1 MGGARAVEIGK
12 SGGRRLKACDP
23 AVKVATS
30 DDAWIG
36 PQDGSRRTNNEAGG
50 TWIGTWFCWRE
61 CRSRS
66 PSLLRLRAIHEPDP
80 IADDRALVIEPLD
93 TVWRRAASAMA
104 ERTRSPILSLSG
116 LGLVLAVSGCGLA
129 ESPVLAPKGPITL
142 TMRDLLFD
150 AFGLMLIVVI
160 PVFLMAAVFVWFY
173 RPASKHDVYQP
184 DWGYSV
190 WMDALVWLVPA
201 AIVIAVGSMVWE
213 STHKLD
219 PYRPLDSAQ
228 QPLEVQAVAQDWKWL
243 FLYPEQDIAVVNEL
257 VFPSGRPLSLKITS
271 DTVMNSF
278 LIPALGGQIYAMAG
292 METQLHLLADQPG
305 EFQGRNTQ
313 FSGSGFAN
321 QHFEARATSDQ
332 DFEAWVAKARQSGV
346 KLDAAAYQQLAKP
359 SQLHP
364 VTYYAGFE
372 PDLFARIIA
381 KYAPA
386 GPGALHSKHA
396 QAESP

>member
-1 MGGARAVEIGK
+1 LTAIHE
-12 SGGRRLKACDP
+12 LK
-23 AVKVATS
+23 
-30 DDAWIG
+30 
-36 PQDGSRRTNNEAGG
+36 
-50 TWIGTWFCWRE
+50 
-61 CRSRS
+61 
-66 PSLLRLRAIHEPDP
+66 AIHEPMP
-80 IADDRALVIEPLD
+80 IAGSCSSIIELSDAGSKRP
-93 TVWRRAASAMA
+93 ASAMA
-104 ERTRSPILSLSG
+104 ERRRSPIFALTG
-116 LGLVLAVSGCGLA
+116 LGLVLALSGCGLA
-129 ESPVLAPKGPITL
+129 EAPVLAPKGPVTL
-142 TMRDLLFD
+142 IERNLLFD

-219 PYRPLDSAQ
+219 PYRPIDTGK

-243 FLYPEQDIAVVNEL
+243 FLYPEQNIAVVNEL
-257 VFPSGRPLSLKITS
+257 VFPSGRPLSLRITS

-278 LIPALGGQIYAMAG
+278 LIPALGSQIYAMAG
-292 METQLHLLADQPG
+292 MATRLHLLADQPG
-305 EFQGRNTQ
+305 EFRGRNMQ

-321 QHFEARATSDQ
+321 QHFEARAVSDQ
-332 DFEAWVAKARQSGV
+332 DFAAWVAKARQSEA
-346 KLDAAAYQQLAKP
+346 KLDAAAYEQLAKP

-364 VTYYAGFE
+364 VTYYGSFE

-386 GPGALHSKHA
+386 GPGASHSQ
-396 QAESP
+396 QARADSP

>member
-1 MGGARAVEIGK
+1 MPIAGSCAPVIELSDAVWKRATLAMTERARA
-12 SGGRRLKACDP
+12 
-23 AVKVATS
+23 
-30 DDAWIG
+30 
-36 PQDGSRRTNNEAGG
+36 
-50 TWIGTWFCWRE
+50 
-61 CRSRS
+61 
-66 PSLLRLRAIHEPDP
+66 
-80 IADDRALVIEPLD
+80 
-93 TVWRRAASAMA
+93 
-104 ERTRSPILSLSG
+104 PILTLSG
-116 LGLVLAVSGCGLA
+116 LGLALALSGCGLA
-129 ESPVLAPKGPITL
+129 EAPVLAPKGPITL
-142 TMRDLLFD
+142 IERDLLFD

-190 WMDALVWLVPA
+190 WMDSLVWLVPA
-201 AIVIAVGSMVWE
+201 VIVIAIGTMVWDY
-213 STHKLD
+213 THRLD
-219 PYRPLDSAQ
+219 PYRPLAPDQ

-292 METQLHLLADQPG
+292 METRLHLLADQPG
-305 EFQGRNTQ
+305 EFRGRNMQ

-321 QHFEARATSDQ
+321 QHFEARAVSEA
-332 DFEAWVAKARQSGV
+332 DFEAWVAKARQSPDR
-346 KLDAAAYQQLAKP
+346 LDEAAYEQLARP

-364 VTYYAGFE
+364 VTYYASFE

-381 KYAPA
+381 RYAPA
-386 GPGALHSKHA
+386 GPGAPHSE
-396 QAESP
+396 QARAASP